1 MFSNTELLFFINKYI
16 YIYVLCFHVTLQGSS
31 LRLVLMVLAAGTGG
45 TLQYGYNL
53 AIMNAPTTVCLCL
66 FVFFHANSKYF
77 TWY

>member
-1 MFSNTELLFFINKYI
+1 M
-16 YIYVLCFHVTLQGSS
+16 LCFHVTLQGSS

-66 FVFFHANSKYF
+66 VFFMLIRNILPGTECVHTYTCSAGYTSLF
-77 TWY
+77 F